1 MARKGVRL
9 GHAATPRR
17 HATPHR
23 SKAMHLVDDLIHLKF
38 SRENFCLITGFRFGK
53 MNLDPKEKDHSE
65 FHKRVFPKIAN
76 LKGEHLL
83 TLVKKDVEFNQ
94 LDDEDVVRVCLLL
107 ALDFVFMGQE
117 LRHVTPSTPVL
128 RSSTRGSSNSKSVHT
143 RVRTEVCHVVHVR
156 TEVRSFVHK
165 EEVRTQAVDQE
176 DLLERAILEQTVK
189 NQQQMIVDLQRRLLS
204 VEQVTKKLRIGPS
217 DVDHLDKN
225 GNQYDNVPV
234 GGLDH
239 QSNNGVSQCM
249 NNCNDVSDNFLVD
262 GLDHQSMEGVS
273 HCTSVDHISQTVKEE
288 SIIVYDNDFKVKD
301 SEETYF
307 LSTQQV
313 RDLMEE
319 VFDDTPSGPHSTQ
332 DVGGT
337 APVGLDSDVGV
348 SESMDVDQPSLDTV
362 VKDVKTDVVPF
373 QRQKYPGKACVS
385 PYVQPSSTKVKYKKR
400 RRVMKLDKPNILIR
414 TLIGPDGNEIPLFPW
429 KELAGAIL
437 KEVGYLMMNPND
449 DWAMAS
455 PYLCDMLLQ
464 YEYPLYYVDG
474 VKYGVPWFAKSVK
487 KVYFP
492 VNESDSH
499 WVLGELDI
507 TSGVI
512 TFYDSLGGPPRGVE
526 TRHFWLEVRQILEFQ
541 FPLYLDSVKVFEKK
555 KTLRVSLS
563 PPLSG

>member
-1 MARKGVRL
+1 MWSFFHKKVYNGEVDRRKYHLEKLASNPKYEANYVLYGFVFPLKIWGLETFSNSIHWWRKDENVIPRGVAWSN
-9 GHAATPRR
+9 G
-17 HATPHR
+17 
-23 SKAMHLVDDLIHLKF
+23 LKF
-38 SRENFCLITGFRFGK
+38 
-53 MNLDPKEKDHSE
+53 EKS
-65 FHKRVFPKIAN
+65 
-76 LKGEHLL
+76 L
-83 TLVKKDVEFNQ
+83 
-94 LDDEDVVRVCLLL
+94 
-107 ALDFVFMGQE
+107 
-117 LRHVTPSTPVL
+117 L

-143 RVRTEVCHVVHVR
+143 RVWTEVCHEVHVR

-165 EEVRTQAVDQE
+165 EEVRTQALDQE
-176 DLLERAILEQTVK
+176 DLLERVILEQIVK
-189 NQQQMIVDLQRRLLS
+189 DQQQMIVDLQRRLLS

-239 QSNNGVSQCM
+239 QSMDGVSQCM
-249 NNCNDVSDNFLVD
+249 NNCNDVSDNFPVD

-273 HCTSVDHISQTVKEE
+273 HCTSVDHISQTVKEVDESVAIDGLIRLRSQDIEHTSKE
-288 SIIVYDNDFKVKD
+288 SIIVDDNDFKVKD
-301 SEETYF
+301 NEEAYF

-319 VFDDTPSGPHSTQ
+319 VFDDTPSGPDSTQ

-414 TLIGPDGNEIPLFPW
+414 TLIGPDGNEITLLPW
-429 KELAGAIL
+429 KE
-437 KEVGYLMMNPND
+437 
-449 DWAMAS
+449 
-455 PYLCDMLLQ
+455 
-464 YEYPLYYVDG
+464 YEYPLYYADG
-474 VKYGVPWFAKSVK
+474 VKYDVPWFAKSVK
-487 KVYFP
+487 K
-492 VNESDSH
+492 
-499 WVLGELDI
+499 LDI
-507 TSGVI
+507 TFGVI
-512 TFYDSLGGPPRGVE
+512 TFYDSLGGPPSGVE
-526 TRHFWLEVRQILEFQ
+526 TRHFWLEVRKILEFQ

-555 KTLRVSLS
+555 KIDKASYLISFRFMLS
-563 PPLSG
+563 HNIPLEVDDSSTVALAWRERIIDFYWRYKILQDGNIVLLTIVVDLYWLFDL